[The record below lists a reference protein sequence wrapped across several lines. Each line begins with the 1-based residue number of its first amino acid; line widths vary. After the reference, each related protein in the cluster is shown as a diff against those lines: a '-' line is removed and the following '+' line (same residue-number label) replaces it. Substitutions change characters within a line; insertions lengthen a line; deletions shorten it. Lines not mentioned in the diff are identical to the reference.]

1 MYSREKDRPF
11 LKISVVL
18 PNMVTQARTVLER
31 GFVVPGLSSSPQS
44 LMTFESNVLFV
55 LRFMVDCKAPDPPT
69 TRRTTAMPD
78 PTLPADHAA
87 DKKRTSSGPR
97 PTLPPPP
104 PQPPSLPL
112 PPGGRRHLAVTAA
125 GLLELLRKAGVH
137 LPGGDKTL
145 NPKP

>member
-1 MYSREKDRPF
+1 MGRCAGIFCRPSQATCRPSRQVVRKQSLWMYSREKDRPF

-69 TRRTTAMPD
+69 TRRTVIDFNRLFTHCLFFYPYLF
-78 PTLPADHAA
+78 P
-87 DKKRTSSGPR
+87 
-97 PTLPPPP
+97 
-104 PQPPSLPL
+104 
-112 PPGGRRHLAVTAA
+112 
-125 GLLELLRKAGVH
+125 
-137 LPGGDKTL
+137 
-145 NPKP
+145 